1 MDLDD
6 LLPQVGEFGRY
17 QKLLVWLVCL
27 PACIPCG
34 FCAFNQL
41 FMADVPSHWCY
52 IPELMDVPGI
62 GPQDRRRLSIPTE
75 VSGVNL
81 GELCSLGKKNGCMYV
96 MFEHSSAIPQ
106 KPQILSTRGC
116 LVESSFENHGIW
128 CFRCFSRVCN
138 EICKASNPRAAGKK
152 NS

>member
-52 IPELMDVPGI
+52 VPELMNVPGI
-62 GPQDRRRLSIPTE
+62 RPQDRRRLAIPSE
-75 VSGVNL
+75 VSGINL
-81 GELCSLGKKNGCMYV
+81 DELCSLRTKMAVHVY
-96 MFEHSSAIPQ
+96 M
-106 KPQILSTRGC
+106 
-116 LVESSFENHGIW
+116 
-128 CFRCFSRVCN
+128 
-138 EICKASNPRAAGKK
+138 
-152 NS
+152 

>member
-41 FMADVPSHWCY
+41 FMADVPNHWCY
-52 IPELMDVPGI
+52 VPELMDLPEVGF
-62 GPQDRRRLSIPTE
+62 QDRRRLAIPSE
-75 VSGVNL
+75 VSDV
-81 GELCSLGKKNGCMYV
+81 
-96 MFEHSSAIPQ
+96 
-106 KPQILSTRGC
+106 
-116 LVESSFENHGIW
+116 
-128 CFRCFSRVCN
+128 
-138 EICKASNPRAAGKK
+138 
-152 NS
+152 

>member
-41 FMADVPSHWCY
+41 FMAGVPIHWCY
-52 IPELMDVPGI
+52 VPELMDVPGI
-62 GPQDRRRLSIPTE
+62 GPQDRRRLAIPSE
-75 VSGVNL
+75 VSGINL
-81 GELCSLGKKNGCMYV
+81 GELCSLRKKWL
-96 MFEHSSAIPQ
+96 FI
-106 KPQILSTRGC
+106 
-116 LVESSFENHGIW
+116 
-128 CFRCFSRVCN
+128 CN
-138 EICKASNPRAAGKK
+138 VGTVDQSLNNRRF
-152 NS
+152 